1 MNIGI
6 KAMLVCL
13 TLVCQTLHAV
23 EMQRLYEAEVI
34 ATSNSLPD
42 KITSIHQAL
51 KIVLKRILTGDN
63 ILNDRT
69 VKKVLNDKEFY
80 VKEFQY
86 SLPINSAN
94 NVHNSR
100 LIRVL
105 FDEDLLI
112 NVFRPSKLGV
122 WNEIRPKTLIWLVV
136 EENGQ
141 QQFFDADA
149 MPDIEAAIEKASKQK
164 AVPLLYPLQDLYEKQ
179 HLSINAVLSAYADQ
193 LLEFSNRYD
202 VVSTLAGKI
211 DKIGSCWKAEWTF
224 YFDTKIDQ
232 WQSQC
237 GSIKE
242 TTLSGMQGVYDR
254 LSKFYSAKSEI
265 QTISSVYLK
274 VSNAM
279 DKPALE
285 KVGDY
290 LNSLPMAKTITWVG
304 IDSGYN
310 LYRVFFEGSRKV
322 LNDSITKGRV
332 LAIEDISQQHANEVK
347 YTLLPKYF

>member
-1 MNIGI
+1 MNVGI
-6 KAMLVCL
+6 KVLLLCL
-13 TLVCQTLHAV
+13 IFSCQTLQAL
-23 EMQRLYEAEVI
+23 EIQRLYEAEVI
-34 ATSNSLPD
+34 SSSNSLPD
-42 KITSIHQAL
+42 KVTSIHQAL
-51 KIVLKRILTGDN
+51 KIVLSRILTGDN
-63 ILNDRT
+63 ILKDDT
-69 VKKVLNDKEFY
+69 VKKVLDDKEFY

-86 SLPINSAN
+86 SLPINSSTSM
-94 NVHNSR
+94 HNSR

-112 NVFRPSKLGV
+112 NVFRSSRLGV

-141 QQFFDADA
+141 QKLFDADA
-149 MPDIEAAIEKASKQK
+149 MPDIEAAIDKASKQK
-164 AVPLLYPLQDLYEKQ
+164 AVPVLYPLQDLHEKQ

-202 VVSTLAGKI
+202 VVSTLAGKM
-211 DKIGSCWKAEWTF
+211 DKTGACWKAEWTF

-242 TTLSGMQGVYDR
+242 ATLNGMQGVYDR
-254 LSKFYSAKSEI
+254 LSKFYSVKSELK
-265 QTISSVYLK
+265 TISSVYIK
-274 VSNAM
+274 VANAT
-279 DKPALE
+279 DKLALE
-285 KVGDY
+285 KVDDY

-310 LYRVFFEGSRKV
+310 LYRVFFEGSRQV
-322 LNDSITKGRV
+322 FNESLTQGRV

-347 YTLLPKYF
+347 YKLLAEYF